1 MNIYSWNIRTS
12 FVSIVFLSSYS
23 FGSLSLWIQIFSTE
37 RVSASATPNSFFLFS
52 LSPILEFCFICWILN
67 SDLDLRSRFSSKRY
81 LLFDL
86 FFWKEVTQ
94 KEEQDAEKSTQE
106 GCFFISD
113 FIKSPFVFRVCYWI
127 LNSHG
132 IEKCKKM

>member
-1 MNIYSWNIRTS
+1 MKWIYIVGIFVRASSQLS
-12 FVSIVFLSSYS
+12 FSPPTHLDL
-23 FGSLSLWIQIFSTE
+23 SLSEFRSSQLKGFLLLPHL
-37 RVSASATPNSFFLFS
+37 TPSLSFS

-94 KEEQDAEKSTQE
+94 KEEQDAERSTQE
-106 GCFFISD
+106 GCFFVSD
-113 FIKSPFVFRVCYWI
+113 FIIAPFVFRVCYWI
-127 LNSHG
+127 LNSQNW
-132 IEKCKKM
+132 KV